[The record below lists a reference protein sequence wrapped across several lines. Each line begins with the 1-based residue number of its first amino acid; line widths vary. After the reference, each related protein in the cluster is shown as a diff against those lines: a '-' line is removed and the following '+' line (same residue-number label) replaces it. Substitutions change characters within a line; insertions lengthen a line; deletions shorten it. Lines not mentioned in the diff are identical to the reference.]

1 MIKRRSNVANI
12 HKGRYS
18 AEIDG
23 EFVVFIIG
31 MRVNRLWAIHKWLPV
46 FKSMGPMIKELYMNP
61 DTGLLGTEFFMSWRG
76 VTLLQYWRSYDELEK
91 YARGG
96 LHLEAWKRF
105 NQSVGSDGSVGIY
118 HETYK
123 AQSGSYE
130 TIYANMPKFG
140 LAKVSNH
147 VPATGRK
154 ETSRRRMGGE
164 SDPAVETPKNP

>member
-1 MIKRRSNVANI
+1 MANI

-46 FKSMGPMIKELYMNP
+46 FTSMGPMIKELYMNP
-61 DTGLLGTEFFMSWRG
+61 DTGFLGTEYFMSWRG

-105 NQSVGSDGSVGIY
+105 NQSVEAWGYIMKRTKLNPVHMRPYMRICPNSDWLKCLTMFQRQAGKKRPDV
-118 HETYK
+118 EWV
-123 AQSGSYE
+123 E
-130 TIYANMPKFG
+130 
-140 LAKVSNH
+140 
-147 VPATGRK
+147 
-154 ETSRRRMGGE
+154 RMIQQ
-164 SDPAVETPKNP
+164 

>member
-1 MIKRRSNVANI
+1 MTAI

-18 AEIDG
+18 AQIEG

-31 MRVNRLWAIHKWLPV
+31 MRINRLWAIHKWLPV
-46 FKSMGPMIKELYMNP
+46 FNAMGPMIKELYQNP
-61 DTGLLGTEFFMSWRG
+61 DTGFLGTEFMMNWRG

-105 NQSVGSDGSVGIY
+105 NTSIGSDGSVGIY

-140 LAKVSNH
+140 LAKVANH
-147 VPATGRK
+147 VPATGGMA
-154 ETSRRRMGGE
+154 TSRRRMGGKNE
-164 SDPAVETPKNP
+164 PAVETPENP

>member
-1 MIKRRSNVANI
+1 M
-12 HKGRYS
+12 YS
-18 AEIDG
+18 
-23 EFVVFIIG
+23 
-31 MRVNRLWAIHKWLPV
+31 
-46 FKSMGPMIKELYMNP
+46 
-61 DTGLLGTEFFMSWRG
+61 
-76 VTLLQYWRSYDELEK
+76 
-91 YARGG
+91 
-96 LHLEAWKRF
+96 EAWKRF

-164 SDPAVETPKNP
+164 SDPAVKTPKNP

>member
-1 MIKRRSNVANI
+1 MAYI
-12 HKGRYS
+12 HKGRYT
-18 AEIDG
+18 AQMEG

-31 MRVNRLWAIHKWLPV
+31 MRINRLWAIHKWLPV
-46 FKSMGPMIKELYMNP
+46 FNSMGPMIKELYQNK
-61 DTGLLGTEFFMSWRG
+61 DTGFLGTEFFVTWRG

-91 YARGG
+91 YAHGG
-96 LHLEAWKRF
+96 LHLKAWKKF
-105 NQSVGSDGSVGIY
+105 NKSIGSDGSVGVY

-147 VPATGRK
+147 VPATGQMA
-154 ETSRRRMGGE
+154 TSRRRMGGE
-164 SDPAVETPKNP
+164 NEPAVQTPENP

>member
-1 MIKRRSNVANI
+1 MANI

-31 MRVNRLWAIHKWLPV
+31 MRINRLWAIHKWLPV
-46 FKSMGPMIKELYMNP
+46 FKSIGPMIKELYMNP
-61 DTGLLGTEFFMSWRG
+61 NTGFLGTEYFMSWRG
-76 VTLLQYWRSYDELEK
+76 VTLLQYWRSYEELEK

-96 LHLEAWKRF
+96 LHMEAWKRF
-105 NQSVGSDGSVGIY
+105 NHSVRSDGSVGIY

-147 VPATGRK
+147 IPVTVRNA
-154 ETSRRRMGGE
+154 TSRRRMGGGN
-164 SDPAVETPKNP
+164 DPAVATSENP

>member
-1 MIKRRSNVANI
+1 MANI

-31 MRVNRLWAIHKWLPV
+31 MRVNRLWAIHKWLHV

-61 DTGLLGTEFFMSWRG
+61 DTGFLGTEFFMSWRG

-123 AQSGSYE
+123 AHSGSYE

-147 VPATGRK
+147 VSATGRK

-164 SDPAVETPKNP
+164 NDPAV

>member
-1 MIKRRSNVANI
+1 MANI

-18 AEIDG
+18 ADIDG

-31 MRVNRLWAIHKWLPV
+31 MRINRLWAIHKWLPV
-46 FKSMGPMIKELYMNP
+46 FKSMGPMIRELYMNP
-61 DTGLLGTEFFMSWRG
+61 DTGFLGTEYFMSWRG

-123 AQSGSYE
+123 AQPGSHE
-130 TIYANMPKFG
+130 TIYANMPRFG

-147 VPATGRK
+147 ISATGRK

-164 SDPAVETPKNP
+164 NDPAVQSPENP

>member
-1 MIKRRSNVANI
+1 MANI

-18 AEIDG
+18 AEIEG

-31 MRVNRLWAIHKWLPV
+31 MKINRLWAMHKWFPV

-61 DTGLLGTEFFMSWRG
+61 DTGFLGTEYFMSWRG

-105 NQSVGSDGSVGIY
+105 NQTVGSDGSVGIY

-123 AQSGSYE
+123 SQPGSYE

-147 VPATGRK
+147 VSATGRK
-154 ETSRRRMGGE
+154 ETSRRRIGGE
-164 SDPAVETPKNP
+164 NDPAVQSPENP

>member
-1 MIKRRSNVANI
+1 MGNI
-12 HKGRYS
+12 HKGRHT

-31 MRVNRLWAIHKWLPV
+31 MRINRLWAVHKWLPV
-46 FKSMGPMIKELYMNP
+46 FKAMGPMIRELYMNP
-61 DTGLLGTEFFMSWRG
+61 DTGFLGTEYFISWRG

-105 NQSVGSDGSVGIY
+105 NKSIGSDGSVGIY

-123 AQSGSYE
+123 AGPGSYE
-130 TIYANMPKFG
+130 SIYANMPKFG

-147 VPATGRK
+147 VPATGRM

-164 SDPAVETPKNP
+164 NEPAVQTPDHEK